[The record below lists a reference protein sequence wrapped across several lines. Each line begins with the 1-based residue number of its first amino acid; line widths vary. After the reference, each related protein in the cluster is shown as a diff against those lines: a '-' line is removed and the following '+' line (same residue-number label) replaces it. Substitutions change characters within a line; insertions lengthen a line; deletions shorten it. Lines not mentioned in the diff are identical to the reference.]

1 MDPLTL
7 AGSFATVVGLL
18 ANYKAERSGATLD
31 EFMEWMREHHQ
42 DALASSI
49 DQNQKLRQ
57 ALSSLLATNHDDLVD
72 RLHSITAQLSEIAGR
87 VEGFRE
93 LALVMGSPSSLSQQA
108 MSVLR
113 QIADSPA
120 KFVMQQKAYGGT
132 RYLLMDGGTGDI
144 EVKEP
149 RYIEEDFEAL
159 ANSGY
164 LRAEFTSKGT
174 PRYTITRAG
183 TNAANAA

>member
-42 DALASSI
+42 DALATSI
-49 DQNQKLRQ
+49 DQNQRLRQ
-57 ALSSLLATNHDDLVD
+57 ALSLVLATNHDELVV
-72 RLHSITAQLSEIAGR
+72 RLHLITAQLSEIAGR

-93 LALVMGSPSSLSQQA
+93 LASVMGNPSSLSPQA

-113 QIADSPA
+113 QIANSSA

-144 EVKEP
+144 EVPEP
-149 RYIEEDFEAL
+149 RYIDEDFEAL
-159 ANSGY
+159 ASAGY
-164 LRAEFTSKGT
+164 LRVEFTSKGT
-174 PRYTITRAG
+174 PKYKITRAG
-183 TNAANAA
+183 TNAATDA